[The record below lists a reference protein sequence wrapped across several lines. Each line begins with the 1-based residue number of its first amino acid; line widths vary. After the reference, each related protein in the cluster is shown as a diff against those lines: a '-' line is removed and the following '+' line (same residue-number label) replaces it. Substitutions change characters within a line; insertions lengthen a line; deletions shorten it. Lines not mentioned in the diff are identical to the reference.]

1 MIWMANMT
9 LVRVTSRVWSQPK
22 LKDYDDP
29 YDLPSIK
36 HGWLRNLLHMAG
48 LSGEHHLCIGLSCL
62 SCLIARGQI
71 NPLRCPRILGSIS
84 WIETVLTGN
93 PVGPFC
99 LMGWLGLSWT
109 DWDILGEYRGVRSWA
124 YHQPKNSSVC
134 LKILMI
140 HECFGTLFSE
150 ARSVPWCVVA
160 APPRVLWILGV

>member
-71 NPLRCPRILGSIS
+71 NPLRCPPDFAVHFMNWNSVNRKSCWSVLSNGMIGIIMNRLGY
-84 WIETVLTGN
+84 
-93 PVGPFC
+93 FR
-99 LMGWLGLSWT
+99 
-109 DWDILGEYRGVRSWA
+109 EYRGVRSWA

>member
-71 NPLRCPRILGSIS
+71 NPLRCPPDFGVHFMNWNSVNRKSCWSVLSNGMIGIIMNRLGY
-84 WIETVLTGN
+84 
-93 PVGPFC
+93 FR
-99 LMGWLGLSWT
+99 
-109 DWDILGEYRGVRSWA
+109 EYRGVRSWA
-124 YHQPKNSSVC
+124 YHQPKNSSVY

>member
-62 SCLIARGQI
+62 SCLIATGQI
-71 NPLRCPRILGSIS
+71 NPLRCPPDFGVHFMNWNSVNRKSCWSVLSNGMIGIIMNRLGY
-84 WIETVLTGN
+84 
-93 PVGPFC
+93 FR
-99 LMGWLGLSWT
+99 
-109 DWDILGEYRGVRSWA
+109 EYRGVRSWA